1 MAEPV
6 RDPVPVDAI
15 RAELTSERFVRSFR
29 GIEIYATDA
38 HACPNLMQEIG
49 RVREVEFRS
58 EGGGTGHA
66 VDIDEFDTAADPF
79 RQLVA
84 WDPDAGEL
92 VGMYRFFPGS
102 HAVAADGSV
111 ALPTSRL
118 FDFSSRFRSDYLP
131 LTIELGRS
139 VVNRSAR
146 RAIVGLFA
154 VWSGLG
160 AMVAE
165 HPECR
170 YFFGK
175 FTTFPSYHPD
185 ALRAL
190 NAFLA
195 AYCPDP
201 DSLVTPRAEL
211 ALEPSS
217 VDDDLFTGTDYD
229 ADYERLGEIA
239 RSVGEMIP
247 PLVIS
252 YLGLS
257 RTMRA
262 FGTAR
267 NPHFGNVLETAIL
280 VDIHDIAAKQ
290 RTRFVESYEPT
301 GRGALAWSTP
311 ESPPSTP

>member
-6 RDPVPVDAI
+6 RDPVPIDAI
-15 RAELTSERFVRSFR
+15 RAELTPERFVRAFR
-29 GIEIYATDA
+29 GIEIYATHA
-38 HACPNLMQEIG
+38 HEAPNLMQEIG
-49 RVREVEFRS
+49 RVREIEFRS

-66 VDIDEFDTAADPF
+66 VDIDEFDTADDPF

-84 WDPDAGEL
+84 WDPEAGEL
-92 VGMYRFFPGS
+92 VGMYRFFPGAR
-102 HAVAADGSV
+102 AVAPDGSV
-111 ALPTSRL
+111 RLPTARL
-118 FDFSSRFRSDYLP
+118 FSFSPRFRDEYLP

-139 VVNRSAR
+139 VVNRSAK

-160 AMVAE
+160 AIVAE

-175 FTTFPSYHPD
+175 FTTYPSYHPD
-185 ALRAL
+185 ARRAL
-190 NAFLA
+190 MSFLA
-195 AYCPDP
+195 AWCPDP
-201 DSLVTPRAEL
+201 DGLVAPHPELVPDLTQSLDA
-211 ALEPSS
+211 SFGGS
-217 VDDDLFTGTDYD
+217 DYD
-229 ADYERLGEIA
+229 TEYERLVEIA

-257 RTMRA
+257 RTMRT

-280 VDIHDIAAKQ
+280 VDIHDIAEKQ
-290 RTRFVESYEPT
+290 RKRFVESYEASGT
-301 GRGALAWSTP
+301 GALAWSVP
-311 ESPPSTP
+311 ERPISRL